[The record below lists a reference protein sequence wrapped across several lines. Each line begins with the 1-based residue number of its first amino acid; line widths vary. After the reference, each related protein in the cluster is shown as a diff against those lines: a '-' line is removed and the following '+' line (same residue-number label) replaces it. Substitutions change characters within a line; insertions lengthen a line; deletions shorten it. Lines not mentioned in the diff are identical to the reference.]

1 MRHCIPIIAVSAL
14 LLPGCQAQEP
24 VATPEAVTA
33 SPAVSESADI
43 ALVAATSVYN
53 ANGDFVNQ
61 EIETAEAT
69 PENVKELFHSLDW
82 QHARNTCGIS
92 ITRSPGG
99 SSPDRAKLGVSML
112 FDETSGER
120 ELSATL
126 SETSPGEAEERQYL
140 IEPLESTDVGLQLLL
155 SFLSADGMYRSMVE
169 WQEK

>member
-1 MRHCIPIIAVSAL
+1 
-14 LLPGCQAQEP
+14 
-24 VATPEAVTA
+24 
-33 SPAVSESADI
+33 
-43 ALVAATSVYN
+43 
-53 ANGDFVNQ
+53 
-61 EIETAEAT
+61 
-69 PENVKELFHSLDW
+69 
-82 QHARNTCGIS
+82 
-92 ITRSPGG
+92 
-99 SSPDRAKLGVSML
+99 ML